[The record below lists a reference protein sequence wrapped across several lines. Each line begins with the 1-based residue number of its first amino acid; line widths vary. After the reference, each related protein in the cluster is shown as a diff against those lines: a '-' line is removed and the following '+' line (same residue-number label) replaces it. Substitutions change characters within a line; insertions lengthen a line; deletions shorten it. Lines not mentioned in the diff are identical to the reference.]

1 MRRIAG
7 QNDVSFCLDW
17 AVGQSSRNPGGDIR
31 ASVQLVVFVLLAVA
45 LAGGIFSLL
54 RQPSPDPVEILL
66 PTETPVPEIKVYV
79 NGAVHR
85 PGVYR
90 VQPEDRLEDVLALAG
105 GLTRDADPSTVNLA
119 MRVSDEAHFHI
130 PSLGETP
137 LESTPAPG
145 LVNINTATMEELQTL
160 RGIGE
165 QKAGDIVHFREEN
178 GPFARVED
186 LLKVSGIGPK
196 TLEDLRSLVTV
207 R

>member
-1 MRRIAG
+1 M
-7 QNDVSFCLDW
+7 
-17 AVGQSSRNPGGDIR
+17 VGQSSRNFGGDIR
-31 ASVQLVVFVLLAVA
+31 ASVQLVVFVLLAAA

-66 PTETPVPEIKVYV
+66 PTATLVPEIKVYV
-79 NGAVHR
+79 NGAVLR

-90 VQPEDRLEDVLALAG
+90 VQPGDRLEDVLALAG

-119 MRVSDEAHFHI
+119 MRVSDEAHFYI

-137 LESTPAPG
+137 PESTPALG
-145 LVNINTATMEELQTL
+145 LVNINTATVEELQTL

-165 QKAGDIVHFREEN
+165 QKAGDIVHYREEN
-178 GPFARVED
+178 GPFSRVED

-196 TLEDLRSLVTV
+196 TIEDLRPFITV